1 MFTFEFKLFQAPAS
15 AVLAIS
21 AASYAV
27 CLLTVSAHAQTTQSI
42 KINPPGPVLNV
53 PADGFLT
60 KAQSMALRISNFSV
74 SATPQAGGGYKMTGV
89 CDGGHKAKIAGR
101 KNGTIGNGTM
111 GQPAIMF
118 EFELICNQPDPTN
131 PPIFAPLAGKPNAY
145 TYNTN
150 ILLFAAPT
158 VANAGVSPGAWT
170 INATQKGGTT
180 APVQDVVFPAIA
192 VTF

>member
-1 MFTFEFKLFQAPAS
+1 MFRFEFKLFQASSS
-15 AVLAIS
+15 AMLAIS
-21 AASYAV
+21 AASCAI
-27 CLLTVSAHAQTTQSI
+27 CLLAPSAHAQTTQP
-42 KINPPGPVLNV
+42 INITIPSPVQNV
-53 PADGFLT
+53 PAEGFLT
-60 KAQSMALRISNFSV
+60 KAQSMALRVSNFSV

-101 KNGTIGNGTM
+101 KNGTSGNNVM

-131 PPIFAPLAGKPNAY
+131 SPVFSPLAGKPNAY

-150 ILLFAAPT
+150 ILLIAAAT

-180 APVQDVVFPAIA
+180 APVQDVVLPAIS